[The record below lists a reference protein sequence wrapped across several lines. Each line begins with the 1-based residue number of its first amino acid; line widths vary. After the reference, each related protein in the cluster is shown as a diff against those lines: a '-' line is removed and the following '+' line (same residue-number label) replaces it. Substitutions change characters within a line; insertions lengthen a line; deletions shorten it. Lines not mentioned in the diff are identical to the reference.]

1 MMARRELRWLCL
13 AMACFAACVSQDAVK
28 AANAEARVICDG
40 SSGEWDR
47 VPFRRVDLGPLTHG
61 GTIPILAGPAARRT
75 VSTGADWARLWA
87 EIGDTASL
95 PRVALGDSMLVVV
108 ASRVFDS
115 GPSRLE
121 IEDLVECRGTGEL
134 VATLRLR
141 SSDQKF
147 DYPDRTIRGIL
158 VASEVVGRRDVRFV
172 ELPPVVLSQ
181 RAFR

>member
-1 MMARRELRWLCL
+1 MAGLG
-13 AMACFAACVSQDAVK
+13 ACGSQDAVK

-40 SSGEWDR
+40 SSGGWDR
-47 VPFRRVDLGPLTHG
+47 VPFRRVDLGPLTRG
-61 GTIPILAGPAARRT
+61 GTIPILEGPATRRT
-75 VSTGADWARLWA
+75 VSTHADWVRLWA

-95 PRVALGDSMLVVV
+95 PRVALGDSLLVVA
-108 ASRVFDS
+108 ASRVFGS

-121 IEDLVECRGTGEL
+121 IEDLVECRGTKEL

-141 SSDQKF
+141 SSEQKF

-158 VASEVVGRRDVRFV
+158 VASAVVGQREVRFV

-181 RAFR
+181 AAFR